1 MIKNKKK
8 NTCRSLPGE
17 TLLVVWQAGR
27 WSDIVLLLI
36 LLLFQMKTDSQVFL
50 FLFFFFCFLL
60 PPSPSWSSLF
70 EARGGQGISGISRG
84 MTWSLEKAREKDQ
97 GRERRRGGE
106 GRGGGVSVD
115 HTLAFKG
122 ITELWAHGSAWALWS
137 TLTTNPV
144 TLSFTKS
151 PASSLRATQAR
162 TCGCMTQPA
171 AWLSNNGG
179 CVVNQSL
186 LCWDDP
192 RLFVLVRSQSSCLE
206 PILPKFTI
214 TAAQSMW
221 AITLPSGNCFKNVR
235 NEFLSCV
242 FCPPHLH
249 LLLLQLQ
256 VIITQTCEH
265 QVSQSKHYKAFKQ
278 GKTHRTRAAAFH
290 SL

>member
-1 MIKNKKK
+1 MKNENHITACSCVSCVCAQLDYKKIHSQNIWK
-8 NTCRSLPGE
+8 QRRWREHVRNAGTMWKEAAAACDKCRRTDGACLA
-17 TLLVVWQAGR
+17 LVGPQQGLDWTPAR
-27 WSDIVLLLI
+27 
-36 LLLFQMKTDSQVFL
+36 LFYNNS
-50 FLFFFFCFLL
+50 
-60 PPSPSWSSLF
+60 SRSW
-70 EARGGQGISGISRG
+70 
-84 MTWSLEKAREKDQ
+84 RE
-97 GRERRRGGE
+97 RERRRGGE